1 MHNILIYFLLFAI
14 YSIGGWIVETA
25 FVSLQNKKFVDRG
38 FLIGP
43 YCPIYGC
50 GGLAITLLLKN
61 YASNPIVI
69 FLLTVIVCGA
79 IEYFTSYIMEKI
91 FKARWWDYSHRKYNI
106 NGRICLETLI
116 PFGLLGCFVTYISNP
131 FLLKILN
138 SLSPNVLLIIS
149 SIFFVIFLIDNI
161 ISFNIISTVKDT
173 VSNINKGS
181 IKDNTEEISKK
192 VKEIL
197 KAKSF
202 LGKRLMEAYPDLQAI
217 IKKKKDEI
225 IKKAKEVKDEVN
237 DKVGNVKE
245 KITKSA
251 GEIKET
257 IGEKVQDI
265 HDEIRKKKS

>member
-1 MHNILIYFLLFAI
+1 MYNILIYFLLFAI
-14 YSIGGWIVETA
+14 YSIGGWAVETA
-25 FVSLQNKKFVDRG
+25 FVSIQNKKFVDRG

-43 YCPIYGC
+43 YCPIYGF
-50 GGLAITLLLKN
+50 GGLAITLFLKN
-61 YASNPIVI
+61 HISYPIII
-69 FLLTVIVCGA
+69 FLMAVIMCGL
-79 IEYFTSYIMEKI
+79 IEYFTSYLMEKI

-106 NGRICLETLI
+106 NGRVCLETLI

-131 FLLKILN
+131 FLLKNLN
-138 SLSPNVLLIIS
+138 LLSQTNLIIIS
-149 SIFFVIFLIDNI
+149 SIVGFIFLIDII
-161 ISFNIISTVKDT
+161 ISFNVISAVKST
-173 VSNINKGS
+173 VSNINKGA

-197 KAKSF
+197 KSKSL

-225 IKKAKEVKDEVN
+225 IKKAKEVKDGVN
-237 DKVGNVKE
+237 DKVENVKE

-251 GEIKET
+251 GEIKDT